1 MDAFLQAAYSEGAH
15 DSHGVF
21 TINAEKA
28 EVKLAEFQLA
38 AASQIP
44 MFLLAAG
51 TQARVARFRVSFPE
65 ESKTVI
71 RYEGWELTAE
81 DLRCIGMESLKRGT
95 PLSLKYLGIAFSTLG
110 AHYNFILRSG
120 DLRVAFQSSVMR
132 FLEER
137 QEGSGLDCLEIEI
150 DCGLRSAFEKGLKG
164 QQKFCP
170 FPVVIGQKE
179 LNGGYD
185 PSSESIESFAYLCRR
200 GPGLSEVSL
209 KYTNNVLLELPETD
223 GGSPMA
229 LSFTHPRESEFL
241 GVWLLI
247 NGLACKA
254 PADFAPLGFFGVAVA
269 DKLELS
275 LSYEVVQNAAY
286 HSFREEVLSACSA
299 LVQRA
304 QSELTRSQDRSRRHM
319 LDDASRELIRAQA
332 RSRASTSTQ
341 AEATE
346 PGGLFGRPETD
357 LLEKLSDL
365 SGMSEGEVATLL
377 EQLSKRVWQL
387 FHHGRLPEAL
397 DHEDALL
404 KVKNARG
411 LYSWRDH
418 LLRTLM
424 AFCANPGELPTR
436 ESLELYQDSD
446 LTSVAG
452 YLLLLIDWARQGSVS
467 LPAFP
472 KEHPTWLAPLVV
484 RASSG
489 SAAWHILYDLLRKE
503 QISEAL
509 QFVKSDSTLGFE
521 GNERA
526 WLEYFWTYHRG
537 RLPWAQG
544 VKLRVAL
551 SFSTEDRAS
560 DFQSMELEQARREVL
575 LQEISRAPF
584 WPYFFTLLK
593 RAGDSEKDPACRMCW
608 TALYIRALA
617 GAYLYDF
624 YGSPLEKP
632 LFLGSYTPQAKA

>member
-1 MDAFLQAAYSEGAH
+1 MDAFLNAAYSEGSH

-21 TINAEKA
+21 TINVEKA
-28 EVKLAEFQLA
+28 EVKLAEYQLA

-51 TQARVARFRVSFPE
+51 TQAGAERFRVSFPE
-65 ESKTVI
+65 GSKTVI
-71 RYEGWELTAE
+71 RYEGWRLSAE

-110 AHYNFILRSG
+110 AHHNFILRSG
-120 DLRVAFQSSVMR
+120 ELRVAFQHSVMR

-137 QEGSGLDCLEIEI
+137 EDESLSDCLEIEI

-164 QQKFCP
+164 QQKFCA

-179 LNGGYD
+179 LHGGYD

-200 GPGLSEVSL
+200 GPGLSEVTL
-209 KYTNNVLLELPETD
+209 KYTNNVLLELPEDD

-269 DKLELS
+269 DRLEVS

-332 RSRASTSTQ
+332 RSRANASTQ
-341 AEATE
+341 TEATE
-346 PGGLFGRPETD
+346 PGGLFGRPEND
-357 LLEKLSDL
+357 LLEKLGDL
-365 SGMSEGEVATLL
+365 SGMSEGEIATLL
-377 EQLSKRVWQL
+377 EQLSKRVWLL

-404 KVKNARG
+404 KVKNARA

-418 LLRTLM
+418 LARNLM
-424 AFCANPGELPTR
+424 AFCANPGELPSR
-436 ESLELYQDSD
+436 ESVELYLDSD
-446 LTSVAG
+446 LRSVAS
-452 YLLLLIDWARQGSVS
+452 YLLLLLDWAQQGSVS

-472 KEHPTWLAPLVV
+472 KEHPTWLAPITV
-484 RASSG
+484 RASAS
-489 SAAWHILYDLLRKE
+489 SAAWHILYDHLRGE
-503 QISEAL
+503 RIAEAL
-509 QFVKSDSTLGFE
+509 ELLKSDSTLEFE
-521 GNERA
+521 GHKSS
-526 WLEYFWTYHRG
+526 WLQYFWTYHRG
-537 RLPWAQG
+537 RMSWAQC
-544 VKLRVAL
+544 VKMRVAL
-551 SFSTEDRAS
+551 SFSVS
-560 DFQSMELEQARREVL
+560 DHSPDFPGMELEQARREVL
-575 LQEISRAPF
+575 LHEVSRAPF

-593 RAGDSEKDPACRMCW
+593 RTGDSEREPARRMCW
-608 TALYIRALA
+608 VAFYIRALA
-617 GAYLYDF
+617 GAFLYDLN
-624 YGSPLEKP
+624 GSPLEGP
-632 LFLGSYTPQAKA
+632 LFLGR